1 MMPLDDPTRSQIR
14 SLREAGFYVSD
25 ICQRL
30 GLTKSGE
37 RHAVQAVIDAMPR
50 RNRYARGI
58 EFVQPGSSHRLRAG
72 NWA

>member
-1 MMPLDDPTRSQIR
+1 MTPLDPPTRSQIR
-14 SLREAGFYVSD
+14 SLREAGYYVSE

-37 RHAVQAVIDAMPR
+37 MAAVHAVIDAMPH

-58 EFVQPGSSHRLRAG
+58 ESWQPGNGHRLRVGRLA
-72 NWA
+72 